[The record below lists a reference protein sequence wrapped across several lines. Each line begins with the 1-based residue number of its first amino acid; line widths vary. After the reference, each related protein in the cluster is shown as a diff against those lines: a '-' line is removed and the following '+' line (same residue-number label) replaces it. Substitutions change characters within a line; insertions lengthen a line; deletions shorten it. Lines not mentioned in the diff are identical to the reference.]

1 MLLYCLL
8 IVGGCGGSGG
18 VGAGGSIGVKMPTI
32 YMCVVRIKHCRTLL
46 AVTSGMGEVVL
57 AVPYIVVVYVPRP
70 LFFPSTL
77 SVLPSYIRA
86 YKRRPSPGHL
96 HHSFSS
102 SDPDSSTIIYHR
114 SNPRPLWHSLSFE
127 SLLLHSPQRI
137 IGHKSN
143 AEAPSFLLYPY
154 NIS

>member
-57 AVPYIVVVYVPRP
+57 AVPYIVIVYVPRP
-70 LFFPSTL
+70 LFFPSTR
-77 SVLPSYIRA
+77 SVLPWYIRA
-86 YKRRPSPGHL
+86 YKRRTSPGHL

-114 SNPRPLWHSLSFE
+114 SNPRPPWHSLSFK
-127 SLLLHSPQRI
+127 SLLPHSPQRI

-154 NIS
+154 NVS